1 MKRRILTIDEYI
13 NESKLNEGA
22 EELKAYDAIKAAMF
36 KIKKPLEAMLKKAL
50 DAGLIKSYKV
60 NIKPYNNGLE
70 LQTNV
75 KPSWNEE
82 IMKKYEGDGIL
93 NAMSNMYDVYIHPSS
108 FFQSDLDENKT
119 ARLEGRT
126 FKLERQDDE
135 YVRFDIK
142 SKADIKKAVDEF
154 TKITIDKIDAIARKI

>member
-1 MKRRILTIDEYI
+1 
-13 NESKLNEGA
+13 
-22 EELKAYDAIKAAMF
+22 
-36 KIKKPLEAMLKKAL
+36 MLKKAL

-75 KPSWNEE
+75 KRSWNEE
-82 IMKKYEGDGIL
+82 IMKKYEGKDIL
-93 NAMSNMYDVYIHPSS
+93 IAMSNMYGIYIHTSS

-126 FKLERQDDE
+126 FKLAKQDDDKQ
-135 YVRFDIK
+135 YRFFK
-142 SKADIKKAVDEF
+142 L
-154 TKITIDKIDAIARKI
+154 